1 MIYERAARRAIG
13 RTIESVAAPD
23 PWFLKGGLD
32 AAAVSATLVGARIE
46 GVDRRGKLLMLLTDG
61 PVVGLRFGMTG
72 RLMVDGD
79 EPIDELL
86 YSTTQRRPEYERFT
100 LGWGDGSLV
109 MIDPRRLG
117 GVELDPDLGRL
128 GPDAASVSIDELA
141 AALARTGRPLKAAML
156 DQSLVAG
163 VGNLICDETLWRVG
177 ISPQRPANEL
187 ERAEVVALARRTRS
201 TVSMLDR
208 RGGSHLGDLQYERHR
223 GGVCPR
229 DGAPLERAEVGGRTT
244 YWCPV
249 HQH

>member
-13 RTIESVAAPD
+13 RTVESVAAPD

-128 GPDAASVSIDELA
+128 GPDAASVSTDELA
-141 AALARTGRPLKAAML
+141 AAFARTGRPLKAALL

-187 ERAEVVALARRTRS
+187 ERAEVVALARRIRS

-208 RGGSHLGDLQYERHR
+208 RGGSHLGDLQDERHR

-244 YWCPV
+244 YWCPA

>member
-177 ISPQRPANEL
+177 ISPQRPAKEL
-187 ERAEVVALARRTRS
+187 ERAEVVALARRIRS

-208 RGGSHLGDLQYERHR
+208 RGGSHLGDLQDERHR

>member
-117 GVELDPDLGRL
+117 GVELDPDLDRL
-128 GPDAASVSIDELA
+128 GPDAASVSTDELA
-141 AALARTGRPLKAAML
+141 AALARTGRPLKAALL

-187 ERAEVVALARRTRS
+187 ERAEVVALARRIRS

-208 RGGSHLGDLQYERHR
+208 RGGSHLGDLQDERHR